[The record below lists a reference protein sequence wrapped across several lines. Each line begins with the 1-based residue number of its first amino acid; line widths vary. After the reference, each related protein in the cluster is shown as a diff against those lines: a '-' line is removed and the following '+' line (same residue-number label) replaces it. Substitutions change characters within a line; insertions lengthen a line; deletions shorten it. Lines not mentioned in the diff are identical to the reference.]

1 MDVTQVS
8 NKRGYFFDGT
18 TLLIGYIGGG
28 DSVYCKF
35 LSGRVIYS
43 KPFFSGSRPWRI
55 GYSYDN
61 WDWSDFEYIPGY
73 AFRGLDGYLKFIENA
88 TYEQIKAFFKLKDL
102 VKEEN
107 IRL

>member
-1 MDVTQVS
+1 MQVK

-18 TLLIGYIGGG
+18 TLLVGYIGGG

-43 KPFFSGSRPWRI
+43 KCFCGGLRPWRI

-61 WDWSDFEYIPGY
+61 WDWRDFEYIPSY
-73 AFRGLDGYLKFIENA
+73 AFRGLNGYLKFINEA
-88 TYEQIKAFFKLKDL
+88 TYEQIKYYFKLKDL
-102 VKEEN
+102 IQGKN
-107 IRL
+107 ISL